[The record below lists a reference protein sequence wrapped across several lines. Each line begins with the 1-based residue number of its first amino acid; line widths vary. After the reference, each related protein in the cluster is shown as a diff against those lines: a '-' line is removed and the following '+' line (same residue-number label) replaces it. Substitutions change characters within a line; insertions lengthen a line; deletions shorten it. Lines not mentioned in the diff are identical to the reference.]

1 MTRLLAEWRA
11 NAPTSKPNPRERKE
25 KAMSKAKL
33 AAFFAGLLLVAGTN
47 ASAQSAKPAAAHPT
61 KANLV
66 AWCKSH
72 PAATADCKE
81 VRNDRKGVRADAKEV
96 KADRKEVRSDIKA
109 GEKKEAKADAKE
121 LKSDRKDLR
130 QDRKDTRKDVRDLRK
145 DTRK

>member
-1 MTRLLAEWRA
+1 MARECAHQ
-11 NAPTSKPNPRERKE
+11 KPNPRERKE

-33 AAFFAGLLLVAGTN
+33 AAVFAGLFLIAGTN
-47 ASAQSAKPAAAHPT
+47 ASAQSAKPAVAHPT

-81 VRNDRKGVRADAKEV
+81 VRNDRKEVKADAKEV
-96 KADRKEVRSDIKA
+96 KADRKEVRSDVKA

-121 LKSDRKDLR
+121 LKTDRKDLR
-130 QDRKDTRKDVRDLRK
+130 QDRKDTRKDVRDVRK
-145 DTRK
+145 DARK